1 MENISRRTFFKLAGT
16 ASITAIFGAAL
27 YGCDNEEKSNTP
39 IQTEDKKYYEAGQHH
54 FYIEISTET
63 NGETE
68 YHEETITQ
76 TQGFVTNPNVIQ
88 VKGGRAGGARGGSRS
103 GSRSRSINRSN
114 PSKKNDSSENNSSK
128 NNSYPSQRYYGRSNG
143 STSNDFTLGLL
154 LGTIVIGS
162 TTLFYGNTD
171 AEDSETMNID
181 IPEGY
186 EITNTEE
193 LKNEDTIYGYKIH
206 MENTAPVEV
215 TGYSDENGNI
225 TYPYPGSIAKTQTQ
239 TANYVKKISKEPHF
253 I

>member
-16 ASITAIFGAAL
+16 ASITAIFGATL
-27 YGCDNEEKSNTP
+27 YGCNNEEKSNKS

-103 GSRSRSINRSN
+103 GSRSSSTNRSN
-114 PSKKNDSSENNSSK
+114 PSKNNNS
-128 NNSYPSQRYYGRSNG
+128 PSQRYYGRSNS
-143 STSNDFTLGLL
+143 STSNDFTRGLL
-154 LGTIVIGS
+154 LGTIIIGG
-162 TTLFYGNTD
+162 TTLLYGNTD
-171 AEDSETMNID
+171 AEDSETMNLD

-206 MENTAPVEV
+206 MENTVPVEV

-239 TANYVKKISKEPHF
+239 TANYVKKLSKEPHF